1 MSKRKIILFFPS
13 IEDGGVEKNFFIIAN
28 YLASKQKNISLITA
42 SRNLKQKLRKVNI
55 IRPFFNIDYFSGRKI
70 KYFYCLSILFVK
82 LIFNRDV
89 LVFSFQANVYCVL
102 ICKILG
108 VKVIIR
114 SNSSPEGWSKNYIKS
129 IIYKSIFPM
138 ADKIIVNSLDF
149 KKNFEKKF
157 KINAECIFNPLNKNE
172 IIKKSNRKDLKI
184 FNQSKLKLINIGRLV
199 DQKNQITI
207 LKALNLIKK
216 KIDFQMLFIG
226 KGELKQKLVN
236 YINNNKLTRRVK
248 IINFKKNPFTLLKQA
263 DVFIL
268 SSKFEGLPNVLLEAL
283 ILKKYIIS
291 SNCPTGPREILQNG
305 KGGDLFNV
313 NDYKKLSKL
322 LLNYKKNSKS
332 IKKKIKIG
340 YNNLN
345 RYDFNQNLK
354 KYNSLIEKYLN
365 Y

>member
-1 MSKRKIILFFPS
+1 MRKRKIILFFPS

-42 SRNLKQKLRKVNI
+42 SRNLKQKLRKINI
-55 IRPFFNIDYFSGRKI
+55 IRPLFNIDYFSGRKI

-82 LIFNRDV
+82 LIFSRDV

-172 IIKKSNRKDLKI
+172 IIKKSNRKELKI
-184 FNQSKLKLINIGRLV
+184 FNQSKLKLINI
-199 DQKNQITI
+199 
-207 LKALNLIKK
+207 
-216 KIDFQMLFIG
+216 
-226 KGELKQKLVN
+226 
-236 YINNNKLTRRVK
+236 
-248 IINFKKNPFTLLKQA
+248 
-263 DVFIL
+263 
-268 SSKFEGLPNVLLEAL
+268 
-283 ILKKYIIS
+283 
-291 SNCPTGPREILQNG
+291 
-305 KGGDLFNV
+305 
-313 NDYKKLSKL
+313 
-322 LLNYKKNSKS
+322 
-332 IKKKIKIG
+332 
-340 YNNLN
+340 
-345 RYDFNQNLK
+345 
-354 KYNSLIEKYLN
+354 
-365 Y
+365 